1 LQQIVEAQATY
12 DRHRQADRVG
22 VDAEARARI
31 LAFATDFP
39 RLWHDPRTPDRER
52 KRMVRLLL
60 EDVTLVKTT
69 DGLTAHLRFRG
80 GATTTTLTIPRAL
93 SAWKQRETRPEIVA
107 LIDKLLDTHTEGSIA
122 TVLNDRGYLS
132 GTRRPFHRRLVQRI
146 RRSYR
151 LRSRFERLRS
161 RGLLALREIAA
172 RLRVSVDTV
181 QAWGQQGSLSRHVY
195 NDKHQCLYEPPA
207 ANVLIN
213 MPGWRLSNPPSQ
225 PSPESD
231 Q

>member
-1 LQQIVEAQATY
+1 
-12 DRHRQADRVG
+12 
-22 VDAEARARI
+22 
-31 LAFATDFP
+31 
-39 RLWHDPRTPDRER
+39 
-52 KRMVRLLL
+52 MS
-60 EDVTLVKTT
+60 

-80 GATTTTLTIPRAL
+80 GATTTLTIPRAL

-107 LIDKLLDTHTEGSIA
+107 LVDQLLDTHTEGSIA

-161 RGLLALREIAA
+161 RGLLTQREIAA
-172 RLRVSVDTV
+172 RLHVSVDTV

-195 NDKHQCLYEPPA
+195 NDKHQYLYEPPA

-225 PSPESD
+225 PSLESD